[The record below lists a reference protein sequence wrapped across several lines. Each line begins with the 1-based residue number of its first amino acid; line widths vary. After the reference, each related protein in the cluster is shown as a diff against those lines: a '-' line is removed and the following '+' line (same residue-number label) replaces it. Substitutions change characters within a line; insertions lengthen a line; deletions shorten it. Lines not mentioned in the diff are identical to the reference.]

1 MSAAPTVSVITPA
14 YNARRYIALTIE
26 SVIAQTFTDWEYIIV
41 DDGST
46 DGTDALIR
54 KYLSDPRI
62 RMYRRPNT
70 GVVGASNDGLNMAG
84 GEFLTRLD
92 ADDIAKPEKFEKQ
105 VAFLRANPE
114 YVACGTQVETID
126 PYGSILHRLQHK
138 LTHEQID
145 AQLMRGNGFAMVQ
158 PAVMIRREV
167 LVKLGGYRKQYECAE
182 DLDLFLRL
190 AEVGKV
196 ANLPEYLLQ
205 YRQHYQ
211 SINHTRHE
219 DQRRMKRGLMEE
231 AYKRRGV
238 PMPENIVFKRTT
250 PPPRYEQ
257 TCKWGWW
264 ALKTGN
270 RYAARRHAMDALRLE
285 PLRLDSWRLLLS
297 ATRGH

>member
-1 MSAAPTVSVITPA
+1 MSAPTVSVITPA
-14 YNARRYIALTIE
+14 YNARRYIAITIE
-26 SVIAQTFTDWEYIIV
+26 SILAQTFTDWEYVIV

-46 DGTDALIR
+46 DGTDAIIR
-54 KYLSDPRI
+54 KYLSDSRI

-70 GVVGASNDGLNMAG
+70 GIVGACMDGVRMTS
-84 GEFLTRLD
+84 GELFTRID
-92 ADDIAKPEKFEKQ
+92 ADDVAMPEKLEKQ
-105 VAFLRANPE
+105 VEFLRANPDH
-114 YVACGTQVETID
+114 VAVGCQVETID
-126 PYGSILHRLQHK
+126 PYGSVLHRLKHK
-138 LTHEQID
+138 LTHEEID
-145 AQLMRGNGFAMVQ
+145 AQLMRGNGFAMVN
-158 PAVMIRREV
+158 PAVMMRREALLRV
-167 LVKLGGYRKQYECAE
+167 GGYRKKYETAE

-190 AEVGKV
+190 AEIGKL
-196 ANLPEYLLQ
+196 ANLPDVLLQ

-211 SINHTRHE
+211 SVNHTRHE
-219 DQRRMKRGLMEE
+219 EQRRMKRGMMEE
-231 AYKRRGV
+231 AYARRGV
-238 PMPENIVFKRTT
+238 PMPQDMVFRRNV